1 MKREDI
7 DNDILE
13 EERIFNL
20 KRMPDM
26 IRRMRIL
33 HVKDFFE
40 EYTDD
45 VRFAEMSEII
55 KYLDEQGIPAE
66 RKSVRDD
73 ILALKEY
80 GMDIEL
86 DYGRSWHLKTRQFK
100 YEEIRLIANCIA
112 ESKILSEKKSKELIG
127 KLGSL
132 LSKNQR
138 RGLDER
144 VIIDGREKCKNDIA
158 LNTLEKVRGAINAE
172 RFLDFKYSQYNMEK
186 KQEYTND
193 GKIYHVFPEY
203 LLFDGNFYYLVA
215 DEGKETKIFRV
226 DKMFDVEVKDYFFF
240 ADKSSSEIDI
250 AQLTK
255 SLFGMPY
262 GKETEINGKITEV
275 TLLYKKEAMDAVI
288 DQFGEDIKIEIVDNE
303 HFRIK
308 ENVIVGPQFYAWIF
322 GFGENAMIE
331 YPLRVAKEMKDMLKE
346 RHKAYREGHS
356 ARIYYP

>member
-7 DNDILE
+7 ENDILE
-13 EERIFNL
+13 EERILNL
-20 KRMPDM
+20 KRLPDM
-26 IRRMRIL
+26 IRRTRIL

-45 VRFAEMSEII
+45 IRHAEMSEII

-66 RKSVRDD
+66 RKSIRDD

-86 DYGRSWHLKTRQFK
+86 EFGRSWHLKTRQFK
-100 YEEIRLIANCIA
+100 YDEISLVINCIR

-127 KLGSL
+127 KLASL
-132 LSKNQR
+132 LSKNKR
-138 RGLDER
+138 NWLGER
-144 VIIDGREKCKNDIA
+144 VAIDGRKKCKNNI
-158 LNTLEKVRGAINAE
+158 TLDTLDEVRGAINAE

-186 KQEYTND
+186 KQEYKD
-193 GKIYHVFPEY
+193 GGKIYHVLPKC

-215 DEGKETKIFRV
+215 DEGKETKVFRV
-226 DKMFDVEVKDYFFF
+226 DKMLHAKEKGYNFLEDT
-240 ADKSSSEIDI
+240 SSGETDA

-255 SLFGMPY
+255 SLFGMSY
-262 GKETEINGKITEV
+262 GNETDFSAKTTEV
-275 TLLYKKEAMDAVI
+275 TMLFNKAAMDALI
-288 DQFGEDIKIEIVDNE
+288 DQFGEDIKVEIVDDE

-308 ENVIVGPQFYAWIF
+308 EKVIVGPRFYGWIF

-346 RHKAYREGHS
+346 RHKAYREEHS
-356 ARIYYP
+356 ARIYYS